1 MAANLK
7 AGIMATTTM
16 VGSALAYSKSQTR
29 EQGQR
34 TSSIMAGLA
43 SSTGGPP
50 PGQQQRQ
57 QGGQT
62 ETHLGGNNNYQE
74 TVNQMMH
81 WKY

>member
-16 VGSALAYSKSQTR
+16 VGSALAYSKSQAG
-29 EQGQR
+29 EGVGQSQR
-34 TSSIMAGLA
+34 TSSMAGLA
-43 SSTGGPP
+43 SSTSGPP

-62 ETHLGGNNNYQE
+62 DLGGNNNYQE

>member
-16 VGSALAYSKSQTR
+16 VGTALAYSKSQTR

-34 TSSIMAGLA
+34 TSSMTGLV
-43 SSTGGPP
+43 SSTGGPS

-62 ETHLGGNNNYQE
+62 GTHLGGNNKYQE